1 MGLILPNGVSYSW
14 RDIVLTALGKPF
26 IGITDIEFDRDQVK
40 KLEYG
45 AGSEPYGM
53 GFGNADYKASVEI
66 YQEELK
72 NLIAIAPAR
81 DILLIPFF
89 TIKITY
95 GNTTQAITTDTLV
108 NCQFTKDAF
117 KASQGNTSL
126 KIKLPIVFSGLAR

>member
-1 MGLILPNGVSYSW
+1 MGLLLPDGVNYSW
-14 RDIVLTALGKPF
+14 RDIVLTAFSRPF
-26 IGITDIEFDRDQVK
+26 LGITDIEYDRDQVK

-53 GFGNADYKASVEI
+53 GFGNADYKGAIEI
-66 YQEELK
+66 FQEELK

-89 TIKITY
+89 TIKVTY
-95 GNTTQAITTDTLV
+95 GNTSQAVTTDTLLY
-108 NCQFTKDAF
+108 CQFTKDAF

-126 KIKLPIVFSGLAR
+126 KIKLPIVFAGLKR